1 MRVAENL
8 EMLDV
13 HLQVMG
19 VQRVIH
25 PTLMWDDENVVLID
39 TGVPGT
45 LEAIRQQAEAAGVPF
60 ARLNH
65 IVFTQQDIDHIS
77 GAADLLAGNPGVTV
91 YAHEKDAPHIR
102 GEKRLSRLTDAFME
116 RISDR
121 PEEEQAAILRMF
133 DDAVTPVDRVLH
145 DGDHLPFCGG
155 VTVIHTPGH
164 TAGHICLYH
173 HASKTLIAGDAL
185 NILHGELVGPN
196 EDPMAE
202 DGVVADDAVSALQKL
217 AEYDL
222 AAIITYHGGLFD
234 TEPNKNLDE
243 VIAHRKLYSYRR

>member
-13 HLQVMG
+13 HMQVMG

-25 PTLMWDDENVVLID
+25 PTLMWDDENVVIID
-39 TGVPGT
+39 TGVPGS
-45 LEAIRQQAEAAGVPF
+45 LEAIRQQAEAAGAPF
-60 ARLNH
+60 GRLNH

-77 GAADLLAGNPGVTV
+77 GAAELLAGNPGVTV
-91 YAHEKDAPHIR
+91 YAHEKDAVHIR
-102 GEKRLSRLTDAFME
+102 GEKTLSRLNNAFLE

-133 DDAVTPVDRVLH
+133 DDAVTPVDRVLR

-173 HASKTLIAGDAL
+173 HASRTLIAGDAL

-196 EDPMAE
+196 GDPMAE

-217 AEYDL
+217 TEYDL
-222 AAIITYHGGLFD
+222 AAIITYHGGVFD
-234 TEPNKNLDE
+234 TEPNKNLNE